1 MACSPNSSAPP
12 MTISMALLPMI
23 DIQAIMKASGSNSVP
38 MTNSRM
44 VRPREMRARN
54 SPTKGPQA
62 IHQAQKNTVQA
73 FSQSVGRW

>member
-1 MACSPNSSAPP
+1 

-23 DIQAIMKASGSNSVP
+23 DIQAIMKASGNSSVP

-44 VRPREMRARN
+44 VRPREIRARN
-54 SPTKGPQA
+54 RPTNGPQA

-73 FSQSVGRW
+73 FSQSVGRR